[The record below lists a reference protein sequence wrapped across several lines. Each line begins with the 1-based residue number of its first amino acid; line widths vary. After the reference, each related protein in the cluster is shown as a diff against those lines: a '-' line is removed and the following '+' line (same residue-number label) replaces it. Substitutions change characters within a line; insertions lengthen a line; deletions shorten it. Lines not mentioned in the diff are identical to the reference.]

1 MFLKTLAVVIFFE
14 RDGMFSWALSAEII
28 SAPLEHIFLNVRD
41 FYVSREGWFMRYIP
55 EDLVLYTGTER
66 TVLYNF
72 Y

>member
-1 MFLKTLAVVIFFE
+1 MLLKTLEAVDYFG
-14 RDGMFSWALSAEII
+14 RYGMYSWAVSAEII